1 MKLKSMV
8 VGLLVMVSVAV
19 CAQTKDVLSVEF
31 KERKPASLGGKA
43 GVVFIGEGNDYII
56 TSSVGEECKT
66 VKRVGTQYEYHL
78 QIDMG
83 SKNRESRTF
92 TVKKKGTPYQGK
104 SEQKDV
110 IANQNSIYL
119 ITEIK
124 TKLGANERISEGT
137 YLKEV
142 GNKPVMACIE
152 VTVPQELGLK
162 VNVNEALKAVIAK
175 PRVEAGNVI
184 HTIVFDTHRFDELK
198 AIVADYDKQIA
209 ELEAKA
215 NAEQDEN
222 VKKRLWAEQDR
233 IQDTLKVQ
241 AEADLA
247 NAPIIT
253 IEGKGVNTLTI
264 DPSKV
269 LKLRPKAQLLYG
281 VVVVE
286 KEVIKE
292 RALTYEELAANAKS
306 LYQDYP
312 NNTELAFYEKALAT
326 YENLLA
332 HKDCPNDLRAQY
344 QIERDSLAS
353 IKKWVKF
360 HEKADALAKQNEKAK
375 GFEDPAVYKF
385 MAGDLRCVKRLVEWH
400 PEITSYNAI
409 VANLESRIAK
419 HPNSKKKVIEK
430 TTIQRQVVSG
440 TVSFKNSKL
449 KIPFNTLKVFATQQP
464 TINTKNAR
472 LIGGVNADGT
482 FKVVKPDDMDYIFVT
497 GEKGDAH
504 YISSDTKVVNI
515 VI

>member
-1 MKLKSMV
+1 
-8 VGLLVMVSVAV
+8 
-19 CAQTKDVLSVEF
+19 
-31 KERKPASLGGKA
+31 LGGKA

-253 IEGKGVNTLTI
+253 IEGKGVNTLNVT
-264 DPSKV
+264 D
-269 LKLRPKAQLLYG
+269 
-281 VVVVE
+281 
-286 KEVIKE
+286 
-292 RALTYEELAANAKS
+292 
-306 LYQDYP
+306 
-312 NNTELAFYEKALAT
+312 
-326 YENLLA
+326 
-332 HKDCPNDLRAQY
+332 
-344 QIERDSLAS
+344 
-353 IKKWVKF
+353 
-360 HEKADALAKQNEKAK
+360 
-375 GFEDPAVYKF
+375 
-385 MAGDLRCVKRLVEWH
+385 
-400 PEITSYNAI
+400 
-409 VANLESRIAK
+409 
-419 HPNSKKKVIEK
+419 K
-430 TTIQRQVVSG
+430 TG
-440 TVSFKNSKL
+440 
-449 KIPFNTLKVFATQQP
+449 
-464 TINTKNAR
+464 
-472 LIGGVNADGT
+472 
-482 FKVVKPDDMDYIFVT
+482 KVVAVKCVT
-497 GEKGDAH
+497 GDEDLMIINKSGIAIRFAIAETGGEKGRNTQGVKLIDLKKRNEA
-504 YISSDTKVVNI
+504 IASVCVVPHEEITEDENENENEDS
-515 VI
+515 VGETTENNNE